1 MAKKTVEKITKQS
14 KLDFA
19 IHVPDGSHSLAMSKE
34 TVKRLLGENSN
45 QPIADF
51 QIEENTDDAG
61 KKTELFVIRFV

>member
-1 MAKKTVEKITKQS
+1 MSKKIPTATKKIA

-51 QIEENTDDAG
+51 HIEEGTDDAG
-61 KKTELFVIRFV
+61 KKTELFVIRFI